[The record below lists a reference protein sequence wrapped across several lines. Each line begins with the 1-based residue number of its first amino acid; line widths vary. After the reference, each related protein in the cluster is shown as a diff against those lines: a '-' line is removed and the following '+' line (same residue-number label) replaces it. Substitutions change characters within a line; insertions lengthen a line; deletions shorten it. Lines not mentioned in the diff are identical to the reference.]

1 MRKLRKFKKLL
12 IPVYIIIVYCLS
24 GCSSP
29 AYEGKELID
38 KAGKLH
44 TELESAHIVLMDN
57 LTGETLQ
64 EITYRFAG
72 DVMQYMYI
80 GYDTESGKTYCEFNN
95 GTELDMI
102 TLPEETE
109 WTCVSKGNEGYYGYS
124 RASRHY
130 FADGARLLADYDM
143 AVSGTHIIEEKL
155 YRTLYLEYDRE
166 KLSQYSALAEL
177 GEFSDFDMEF
187 TFDTDGR
194 CREFWNG
201 YTLADGARYSYSIR
215 INPRDSALPIER
227 TKERTVIEIE

>member
-1 MRKLRKFKKLL
+1 MKKTAKLL
-12 IPVYIIIVYCLS
+12 IPIYFIIVYCLS

-29 AYEGKELID
+29 VYEGKELVD
-38 KAGKLH
+38 NAAKLH

-80 GYDTESGKTYCEFNN
+80 GYDQETGKTYCEFNN
-95 GTELDMI
+95 GTELDTI

-124 RASRHY
+124 RAARHY
-130 FADGARLLADYDM
+130 FADGARLLADYDT

-155 YRTLYLEYDRE
+155 YRTLYLEYDKE
-166 KLSQYSALAEL
+166 KLLQYSALAEM

-187 TFDTDGR
+187 TFDTDEL
-194 CREFWNG
+194 CREIWNG
-201 YTLADGARYSYSIR
+201 YTLSDGTKYSYSIR
-215 INPRDSALPIER
+215 INPRDAALPVER
-227 TKERTVIEIE
+227 TQERTVIEIE